1 MSAGH
6 ETTTGPLPIGQFARL
21 VQHTVKNDP
30 LFQHQALQGEVSQWS
45 VHNGNVYFTLR
56 DDDGQMD
63 CVMWRSARLK
73 VDPSIKLGSEVII
86 IGSVDV
92 WPKRGRLQIVVARI
106 QPVQTLGAMEE
117 AKRQLIEALR
127 AEGSLDIPS
136 RRLPFLPK
144 HVAIVTGADSA
155 ALSDMRQLMADRWPN
170 MRTTVIEVL
179 VQGELAAQ
187 EIVRGLAVT
196 RALARPEVAERLG
209 LPPVDAVIVGRGGGS
224 PEDLWAFNLEPVVR
238 AILASTVPIISAVGH
253 EQDLLVSDLVADVR
267 ASTPSNAIERLV
279 PQRQAVVQL
288 LDEVD
293 GRIEAAMVRRLQELR
308 QHLSL
313 LSNQLRHAPGKGIYS
328 AKERL
333 NRLSH
338 QLQRSMETTV
348 SSRRQRLAH
357 LEATLNAAHPKRV
370 LERGYSM
377 VQDEKGA
384 VISDVADLNE
394 GQTIQLQFADGQAAA
409 DVHSIEPLEDEP

>member
-1 MSAGH
+1 M
-6 ETTTGPLPIGQFARL
+6 
-21 VQHTVKNDP
+21 
-30 LFQHQALQGEVSQWS
+30 
-45 VHNGNVYFTLR
+45 
-56 DDDGQMD
+56 
-63 CVMWRSARLK
+63 
-73 VDPSIKLGSEVII
+73 
-86 IGSVDV
+86 
-92 WPKRGRLQIVVARI
+92 
-106 QPVQTLGAMEE
+106 
-117 AKRQLIEALR
+117 
-127 AEGSLDIPS
+127 
-136 RRLPFLPK
+136 
-144 HVAIVTGADSA
+144 
-155 ALSDMRQLMADRWPN
+155 
-170 MRTTVIEVL
+170 
-179 VQGELAAQ
+179 
-187 EIVRGLAVT
+187 
-196 RALARPEVAERLG
+196 
-209 LPPVDAVIVGRGGGS
+209 
-224 PEDLWAFNLEPVVR
+224 VR